1 MSKPRHSRDSA
12 GNQKALRRQLL
23 REAEVTRPAFSE
35 TLHEQIWRA
44 VEESK
49 ATVAVAEPHGTSARW
64 RLRWATAV
72 AIAASLLVGVLVWQA
87 VEEKTIPGS
96 SVTVVKA
103 PVPAEPAPDT
113 DLDRVAELTGGATE
127 KVDTWLD
134 SALASQRW
142 AYLDHDAQAALD
154 ALASCLP
161 FSLALD
167 ESPEEST
174 GPASSSRSMD

>member
-1 MSKPRHSRDSA
+1 
-12 GNQKALRRQLL
+12 LL

-35 TLHEQIWRA
+35 TLHVQIWRA
-44 VEESK
+44 VQESK
-49 ATVAVAEPHGTSARW
+49 ATVAAAEPYGASARW
-64 RLRWATAV
+64 RLRWSRAV
-72 AIAASLLVGVLVWQA
+72 AIAASLLVGALIWQA

-96 SVTVVKA
+96 AVTVVKA
-103 PVPAEPAPDT
+103 PEPAESSPDT
-113 DLDRVAELTGGATE
+113 ELDRVAELTGGATE

-134 SALASQRW
+134 STLASQRW

-174 GPASSSRSMD
+174 GPASSARSVD

>member
-35 TLHEQIWRA
+35 TLHVQIWRA
-44 VEESK
+44 VQESK
-49 ATVAVAEPHGTSARW
+49 ATVAAAEPYGASARW
-64 RLRWATAV
+64 RLRWSRAV
-72 AIAASLLVGVLVWQA
+72 AIAASLLVGALIWQA

-96 SVTVVKA
+96 AVTVVKA
-103 PVPAEPAPDT
+103 PEPAESSPDT
-113 DLDRVAELTGGATE
+113 ELDRVAELTGGATE

-134 SALASQRW
+134 STLASQRW
-142 AYLDHDAQAALD
+142 AYLDHDAEAALD

-174 GPASSSRSMD
+174 GPASSARSVD